1 MIQAYS
7 SALFP
12 PIPVLDVF
20 FAFPAGDD
28 WSGPHQALV
37 DSGADFTIVPMA
49 FVAQLKLP
57 VVRPVY
63 VSSHW
68 HDQRSAYVY
77 EVDIRVGDI
86 ILPAVDVVGDRHGNQ
101 ILLGRNLLNK
111 LDLRL
116 QGPALRTYLLG

>member
-28 WSGPHQALV
+28 WNGPHQALV
-37 DSGADFTIVPMA
+37 DSGADFTIVPA
-49 FVAQLKLP
+49 ALVAQLNLP

-68 HDQRSAYVY
+68 QDRRSAYVY
-77 EVDIRVGDI
+77 EVDIRVGDMV
-86 ILPAVDVVGDRHGNQ
+86 LPAVDVVGDRHGAQ
-101 ILLGRNLLNK
+101 VLLGRNLLNK

-116 QGPALRTYLLG
+116 QGPVLRTHVLG